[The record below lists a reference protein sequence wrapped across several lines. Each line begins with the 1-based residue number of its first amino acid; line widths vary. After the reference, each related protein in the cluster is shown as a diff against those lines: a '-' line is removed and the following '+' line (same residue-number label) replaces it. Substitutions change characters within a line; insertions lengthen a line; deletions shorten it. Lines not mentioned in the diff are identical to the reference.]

1 MVCQKS
7 AAKAKSNKSLRESG
21 LVMEG
26 SFDKAVCDKVW
37 LMEVFRKW
45 AREKAATGEII
56 FNENN
61 CTKKYT
67 KYTRFTTKAMSEIFR
82 DAPKASSRW
91 KTKNYYSYEIA
102 NCGGKKFAIL
112 LAFNLNEDTPEE
124 IKRLYR
130 EMGKC
135 ECVNKSKGDEGW
147 QFWTRV
153 FKNEY
158 VQPAETDKEIF
169 MQLDRLYK
177 NVMALEAKLLEEL
190 KNL

>member
-7 AAKAKSNKSLRESG
+7 AAKAKSNKSLLESAQG
-21 LVMEG
+21 MEG
-26 SFDKAVCDKVW
+26 KVDKAW
-37 LMEVFRKW
+37 LTEVFRKW
-45 AREKAATGEII
+45 AREKADAGEII

-61 CTKKYT
+61 CTK

-82 DAPKASSRW
+82 DAPKASSQW

-102 NCGGKKFAIL
+102 NCGGEKFAIL

-147 QFWTRV
+147 QFWTSV

-158 VQPAETDKEIF
+158 VQPAETEKEIF